1 VLDRCDGSS
10 CWRPVAAFICS
21 GGEASIGLMPS
32 ARPRLVGRRDEMAAL
47 EDEFARAAAGEFRVV
62 LLLGEAERRKPGW
75 GHHGVT
81 HG

>member
-1 VLDRCDGSS
+1 
-10 CWRPVAAFICS
+10 
-21 GGEASIGLMPS
+21 MPS
-32 ARPRLVGRRDEMAAL
+32 ARPRLVGRRDEMAVL